1 MVVARRPRGW
11 TLALGVAAALTIASC
26 ASDAGGEV
34 DESVAPVTTVPAVPA
49 GAPTTVTL
57 IGDSLAVE
65 AADFLPALLT
75 GQAFVPQSF
84 GGTAVCDWLPK
95 DLGLAAGTVAIVSF
109 SGNNG
114 TPCMVAG
121 GTTLQGDELVARYRS
136 DTIALIDLALRAG
149 SSVVLV
155 GQPARGDPDGNATID
170 ALNALYRELAAA
182 PGVSFIDAGAAVET
196 VEGAF
201 TPTLPCFPSE
211 PTCDAAGSV
220 VVRSDDQLH
229 FCPGAYQT
237 PCGKYSPGA
246 FRFAGAIVPA
256 AVDPTAFD

>member
-1 MVVARRPRGW
+1 MVADRRRLRP
-11 TLALGVAAALTIASC
+11 TLALVATAALALVSC
-26 ASDAGGEV
+26 ASDSGGS
-34 DESVAPVTTVPAVPA
+34 DPSVAPATTVPA
-49 GAPTTVTL
+49 GAPAAVVL

-95 DLGLAAGTVAIVSF
+95 DLGLAAGTVAIISF

-114 TPCMVAG
+114 TPCMVAD

-136 DTIALIDLALRAG
+136 DAIALIDLALRAG
-149 SSVVLV
+149 TSVVLV
-155 GQPARGDPDGNATID
+155 GQPARGDPQGNATID

-182 PGVSFIDAGAAVET
+182 PGVSFVDAGAAVET
-196 VEGAF
+196 VDGAF

-211 PTCDAAGSV
+211 PSCDAAGSV

-256 AVDPTAFD
+256 AVDPAAFD